1 MRIASSIED
10 MIGGTPLVRLSRLER
25 ELGLSCTLLA
35 KVESRNPAGS
45 VKDRAAL
52 CMIDSAMREGRLSVG
67 DTIVEPTSGNTGIGL
82 CAVAAVRGLRC
93 VIVMPESMSRERR
106 MLMRAYGAQLV
117 LTPAA
122 EGMKGAIR
130 RAEELVREIPH
141 AYLIGQFDNPD
152 NARAH
157 YETTGPEIYADT
169 DGDVDVFVAG
179 IGTGGT
185 VTGIGRYLK
194 EKKPEVR
201 IVGVEPSDSPYLTEG
216 RAGAHAL
223 QGIGA
228 GFAPSILDRTVI
240 DEIQTVT
247 KDEAYRMAR
256 LMGTHEGLLVGISAG
271 AALAAA
277 VKIGN
282 RTQNENKTVVVL
294 LPDGGERYLSSDL
307 YDEI

>member
-1 MRIASSIED
+1 MKKIANSIED
-10 MIGGTPLVRLSRLER
+10 LIGRTPLLRLSRLAR
-25 ELGLSCTLLA
+25 ELGLDCTLLG
-35 KVESRNPAGS
+35 KMESHNPAGS

-52 CMIDSAMREGRLSVG
+52 YMIDGAMRDGRLRVG

-82 CAVAAVRGLRC
+82 CAIAAERGLRC

-106 MLMRAYGAQLV
+106 MLMLAYGAELV

-122 EGMKGAIR
+122 EGMLGAIR
-130 RAEELVREIPH
+130 RAKELVEELPGAFLV
-141 AYLIGQFDNPD
+141 GQFDNPD

-157 YETTGPEIYADT
+157 YETTGPEIFSDT
-169 DGDVDVFVAG
+169 DGEVDIFVAG

-194 EKKPEVR
+194 QKNPAVQV
-201 IVGVEPSDSPYLTEG
+201 VGVEPSESPYLTEG

-228 GFAPSILDRTVI
+228 GFAPSILDRSVI
-240 DEIQTVT
+240 DEIVAVP
-247 KDEAYRMAR
+247 KEDAYRMAR
-256 LMGTHEGLLVGISAG
+256 LIGVCEGALVGISAG

-277 VKIGN
+277 V
-282 RTQNENKTVVVL
+282 RLCEREENKGKTIVVL

-307 YDEI
+307 Y